1 MNEKLGLVLG
11 GGGARGLAH
20 LGAIDALTKKGIIPD
35 LVVGTSIGAII
46 GAIYTTSGDSEAAIQ
61 RVNDY
66 FTCDCYTKIE
76 FDFIKETEEGK
87 ANDGLF
93 DSLSRF
99 LRKKFFYNVILAN
112 KQSFVSLD
120 TYLENI
126 AFLIDD
132 IDIRD
137 TKIPCAFVCTDINI
151 GSEIVLT
158 KGSLRQAVAAS
169 GAIPGIFPPIEIDGH
184 LLMDGGWVNQ
194 LPVDTC
200 RTLGA
205 DFVLAVNVAR
215 EMEQDFSTETGLDI
229 LRRTNAITRTVLNRL
244 QREDADGVIDP
255 EVGKISWAEFGCIR
269 ECMQKGREAAEQF
282 LEVFLAQ
289 EKKEGA
295 SFLTN
300 LFK

>member
-1 MNEKLGLVLG
+1 MSEKIGLVLG

-20 LGAIDALTKKGIIPD
+20 LGAIDALNKKGIIPD

-46 GAIYTTSGDSEAAIQ
+46 GAVYATLGDSEAAIQ

-76 FDFIKETEEGK
+76 FNFLKETEEGS

-99 LRKKFFYNVILAN
+99 LRKKFFYNVVLAN
-112 KQSFVSLD
+112 RQSFVPLD
-120 TYLENI
+120 PYMENLS
-126 AFLIDD
+126 FLIED

-137 TKIPCAFVCTDINI
+137 TKIPFAVVCTDINV
-151 GSEIVLT
+151 GSEIVLS
-158 KGSLRQAVAAS
+158 KGSLRNAVAAS
-169 GAIPGIFPPIEIDGH
+169 AAIPGIFPPIEIDGR

-200 RTLGA
+200 RALGA

-229 LRRTNAITRTVLNRL
+229 LRRTNAITRTVLNRI
-244 QREDADGVIDP
+244 QARDADAIIEP
-255 EVGKISWAEFGCIR
+255 EVGDISWAEFSCIK
-269 ECMQKGREAAEQF
+269 ECTLKGRDAAEQF
-282 LEVFLAQ
+282 IEVFLEQ
-289 EKKEGA
+289 EKENESSA
-295 SFLTN
+295 MST